1 MPLTIISF
9 ASYAL
14 ILTGLNIFLYYNI
27 NITSSMLSVQQIYI
41 YGFAILAV
49 VVGFLWPIDPQIMW
63 LISCSST

>member
-1 MPLTIISF
+1 MPFTKISF

-41 YGFAILAV
+41 YGFAILAI
-49 VVGFLWPIDPQIMW
+49 VVGFFLGI
-63 LISCSST
+63 LF